1 MVAFGTVFSGLW
13 IFSKGIL
20 ADSNPRKAY
29 NVNAA
34 TKENDV
40 KLLSPVI
47 LNSGKLSR
55 LKKKIPKMITKTNGS
70 NFKTVV
76 ITWILPVVLIPF
88 ELIQVKN
95 QIIDKPIETA
105 NTELVCKIGKK
116 KLRPPIIAIAIAA
129 LLIQVDIQ

>member
-1 MVAFGTVFSGLW
+1 MVAFGIFFSGLW
-13 IFSKGIL
+13 IFSAGML

-29 NVNAA
+29 KVNAA

-47 LNSGKLSR
+47 LNSGKLSG
-55 LKKKIPKMITKTNGS
+55 LKKKMPEMITKTSGN

-76 ITWILPVVLIPF
+76 ITWILPVALIPF

-116 KLRPPIIAIAIAA
+116 KLRAPIIAIAIAA